1 MSKPGLSWFHEQPDW
16 TARFRAAKAGPA
28 AFADWVAL
36 ANANLDLVRTE
47 MLDAAFRKA
56 FVKPPES
63 GLTAPPI
70 RLAVLGSSTTTH
82 LHAGLRMA
90 ALRRGFFV
98 EIYEPDYGQYW
109 FELLDPGSPLH
120 EFKPNAVLCA
130 FDARHMTR
138 GMHPG
143 MGAEEAAAAIG
154 ESIAHLRACWEKAAA
169 SFDATIMQQTVLPV
183 FAALAGQNEHILP
196 GAPSALVPA
205 INAQLRAAAGA
216 AGVHLVALDAA
227 ASRDGVGFWYN
238 DSFWHRAKQEVSI
251 AAAPL
256 YGDLVMRLLAAR
268 YGRSYKCLVL
278 DLDNTLWGG
287 VVGDDGVEGL
297 VLGQGSAEG
306 EAFVAFQSYAKD
318 LAGRGIIL
326 AVCSKNDEVNA
337 LGPFE
342 RHPDMVLKRSDI
354 ACFMANWDDKAT
366 NLQRIATTLN
376 IGLDSLVFVDD
387 NPFERNLVRGK
398 LPMVAVPEI
407 SEDPGLT
414 PGILADAG
422 YFEALALTAEDR
434 ARSAQYQAN
443 AARASLAGDAN
454 DIGAYLDSLEM
465 RLIWNGFEPIGLPR
479 IVQLINKSN
488 QFNLTT
494 RRYGEDDV
502 RQMMTD
508 GSVAG
513 VQLRLVDRFGDNG
526 MIAVAI
532 LRREGTEALIDTW
545 LMSCRVLGRKVEQA
559 TLRILAEEARR
570 LGARTLRGRY
580 IPTAKNA
587 MVKDHYTRLGFEPA
601 SGEGEG
607 DWFTL
612 DLAHY
617 TPPELPMVIES
628 VQPAMA

>member
-1 MSKPGLSWFHEQPDW
+1 
-16 TARFRAAKAGPA
+16 
-28 AFADWVAL
+28 
-36 ANANLDLVRTE
+36 
-47 MLDAAFRKA
+47 
-56 FVKPPES
+56 
-63 GLTAPPI
+63 
-70 RLAVLGSSTTTH
+70 
-82 LHAGLRMA
+82 
-90 ALRRGFFV
+90 
-98 EIYEPDYGQYW
+98 
-109 FELLDPGSPLH
+109 
-120 EFKPNAVLCA
+120 
-130 FDARHMTR
+130 
-138 GMHPG
+138 
-143 MGAEEAAAAIG
+143 
-154 ESIAHLRACWEKAAA
+154 
-169 SFDATIMQQTVLPV
+169 MQQTVLPV

-196 GAPSALVPA
+196 GAPAALVPA

-545 LMSCRVLGRKVEQA
+545 LMSCRVLGRRV
-559 TLRILAEEARR
+559 EEASLDTLAAACRR
-570 LGARTLRGRY
+570 RGIHRLVGIY
-580 IPTAKNA
+580 RPTAKNN
-587 MVKDHYTRLGFEPA
+587 MVQDLYPRLGFTVLAGQSTDQEQR
-601 SGEGEG
+601 
-607 DWFTL
+607 FTL
-612 DLAHY
+612 DLEACKPH
-617 TPPELPMVIES
+617 PVPMEVEDTLS
-628 VQPAMA
+628 PQPQETHATA